1 MIVQKTH
8 WSRHTRTRARA
19 ICALCVCVCVRASIQ
34 SSSWDDH
41 LSEVIENVACMG
53 ARAHTH
59 MYTVR
64 LQGGDDHL
72 AEDIDNLRCV
82 RVSVR
87 EISAHL
93 PGAQKPAVEM
103 LLHAGIAGI

>member
-1 MIVQKTH
+1 
-8 WSRHTRTRARA
+8 
-19 ICALCVCVCVRASIQ
+19 
-34 SSSWDDH
+34 
-41 LSEVIENVACMG
+41 
-53 ARAHTH
+53 

>member
-1 MIVQKTH
+1 MGLRKDL
-8 WSRHTRTRARA
+8 SG
-19 ICALCVCVCVRASIQ
+19 
-34 SSSWDDH
+34 
-41 LSEVIENVACMG
+41 LSETGPENFCADDFGKLLRDSSTGWGDLSDAPALG
-53 ARAHTH
+53 AEYKLSRECSNTSP
-59 MYTVR
+59 VR

-93 PGAQKPAVEM
+93 PGAQKPA
-103 LLHAGIAGI
+103 LDGQGQGQ